1 MADMWKGSLG
11 LSHALGVVGDKGPE
25 GLQGPPGYQPL
36 YKIGHNEP
44 VWIPG
49 PGVAVHST
57 ACGMASYGSGF
68 PKEWA
73 GPSGSEIPEGVL
85 AEAEAKMAEGVLAEA
100 EAKMAARAATFDTEA
115 EIKKLLAEEAIKR
128 LRAEPGAIVL
138 MPQEFDADNLKAY
151 IQQEI
156 KAGIKEH
163 EIALMR
169 KVAEALA
176 DTLVEERKKF
186 KAGTH
191 ELNCRLN
198 CRMDDEVYDSKSRL
212 EAHRLE
218 AQEFDK
224 KRALDIAELQRG
236 LQEKVKETTLLR
248 SKLHA
253 ASIKKHVRK
262 IKRRN
267 YDRPSEST
275 PKP

>member
-1 MADMWKGSLG
+1 MADMWKGPWG
-11 LSHALGVVGDKGPE
+11 VSHALGVVGDKGPE
-25 GLQGPPGYQPL
+25 GLQGPPGHQPL
-36 YKIGHNEP
+36 YKIGHNKP
-44 VWIPG
+44 MWIPQMLG
-49 PGVAVHST
+49 
-57 ACGMASYGSGF
+57 
-68 PKEWA
+68 KEWA

-85 AEAEAKMAEGVLAEA
+85 AEAEAKME
-100 EAKMAARAATFDTEA
+100 ARAATFDTEA

-128 LRAEPGAIVL
+128 LRAEPGAVVL
-138 MPQEFDADNLKAY
+138 MPQEFDADNVKAY

-191 ELNCRLN
+191 ELNR
-198 CRMDDEVYDSKSRL
+198 RL

-224 KRALDIAELQRG
+224 KRALDIAELQCG

>member
-1 MADMWKGSLG
+1 MADMWKGPLG
-11 LSHALGVVGDKGPE
+11 VSHALGVVGDKGPE
-25 GLQGPPGYQPL
+25 GLQGPPGHQPL

-44 VWIPG
+44 VWIPQRVLS
-49 PGVAVHST
+49 P
-57 ACGMASYGSGF
+57 MMGS
-68 PKEWA
+68 
-73 GPSGSEIPEGVL
+73 SICEIPEGVMDIRHLPKEPGGVL
-85 AEAEAKMAEGVLAEA
+85 AEAEAK
-100 EAKMAARAATFDTEA
+100 AKAKGLISRTAYTES
-115 EIKKLLAEEAIKR
+115 
-128 LRAEPGAIVL
+128 GAVVL

-198 CRMDDEVYDSKSRL
+198 CRMDDEVYESKSRL

-224 KRALDIAELQRG
+224 KRALDIAELQLKVAELQCG